1 MQRFCRASIRTQTT
15 EVTGMPEYT
24 VDQDLIAR
32 CRVIYEQLLPQL
44 IEDHRGQVIAIEP
57 KSAEYFLGET
67 LDSASEKALARYPDR
82 LFGFFRLD
90 ASPAVVKLR

>member
-1 MQRFCRASIRTQTT
+1 
-15 EVTGMPEYT
+15 MPEYT
-24 VDQDLIAR
+24 VDQDFVAR

-44 IEDHRGQVIAIEP
+44 IVDHRGQVIAIEP
-57 KSAEYFLGET
+57 ESAEYFLGET

-82 LFGFFRLD
+82 LFGFFRID